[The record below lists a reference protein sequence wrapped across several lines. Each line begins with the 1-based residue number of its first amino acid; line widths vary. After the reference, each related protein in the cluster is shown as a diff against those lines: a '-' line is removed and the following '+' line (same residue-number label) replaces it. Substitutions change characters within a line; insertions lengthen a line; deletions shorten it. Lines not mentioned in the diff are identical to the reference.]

1 MTVRKGLK
9 SLAESTPNFS
19 NQALE
24 NAINELKIGWVTKS
38 IQLDTSIT
46 DNTVLSTTQKND
58 VKETINNIAYLNTG
72 RYLNDLVRHTTTIL
86 DGSIIPGDPAI
97 TGTEDTGQGDFLEIL
112 QSVQSLQTLI
122 PNLYGQTAEEK
133 ARGVDDH
140 LGVLNNIFIRTDD
153 SSKPVFT
160 SLRES
165 IVFINN
171 GNLATETALATAID
185 NLSAFLSSVVGDSTD
200 FQQTLNTFATAVATA
215 NTNLDTTLQSVPYDV
230 KRTQMINDRDTIVT
244 QQALEIS
251 NITSIR
257 TFIESLTDN
266 SAYIGLAEDPQLRKL
281 MAKVAQ
287 NTNWQSYFNDYE
299 KNQNDLNPQFDIDSD
314 SDKSAVIDQILTS
327 RGLPDVTS
335 PVDIEDVAEKAKKDD
350 RIDTRDFDYYTIEQI
365 IKNCCEQLQ
374 LRTIGTIYDQ
384 SSRLLTNLN
393 ERDRQLIANELDAN
407 ESAGTIS

>member
-1 MTVRKGLK
+1 
-9 SLAESTPNFS
+9 
-19 NQALE
+19 
-24 NAINELKIGWVTKS
+24 
-38 IQLDTSIT
+38 
-46 DNTVLSTTQKND
+46 
-58 VKETINNIAYLNTG
+58 
-72 RYLNDLVRHTTTIL
+72 
-86 DGSIIPGDPAI
+86 
-97 TGTEDTGQGDFLEIL
+97 
-112 QSVQSLQTLI
+112 
-122 PNLYGQTAEEK
+122 LYGQTAEEK

-350 RIDTRDFDYYTIEQI
+350 RIDTRDFDYYTVEQI